1 MAEKKLYRVV
11 LNSAWITTW
20 QNKKLWLWG
29 LFAALLGNA
38 GEYELI
44 VTAVSRVA
52 SREIPPLGISGGV
65 LFFPM
70 GPQVAGGLWSA
81 FTTEPFSVFMLFLI
95 GLIVVALAIFFIWLT
110 MVSVVALVQSTAAI
124 AADDGVPTVSENI
137 DAGSLH
143 FGSILIIYIFGRLL
157 TWTLLS
163 LLVLLGALAGIDA
176 FIGLPFLLT
185 GFVVVLPLLF
195 AISFVV
201 RYAMLYVILRRQGI
215 MDAMES
221 AIALFQRHWLISL
234 ELSFFLFVVNLM
246 VGIAM
251 VIFIGLL
258 AAPML
263 IGAIIAWQTA
273 FYPWA
278 FLLGAFG
285 VTMFLAILF
294 LFGSA
299 LGTYQWAAWT
309 HLFLK
314 LKERGHLSKLVRFF
328 SRFADNRP
336 VNIFPRS

>member
-11 LNSAWITTW
+11 LNSAWVTTW
-20 QNKKLWLWG
+20 KNKQLWLWG
-29 LFAALLGNA
+29 LFVGLLGNA
-38 GEYELI
+38 GEYQLI

-52 SREIPPLGISGGV
+52 NREIPPLGISGGI
-65 LFFPM
+65 LLFPM
-70 GPQVAGGLWSA
+70 GPRVVGGLWNA
-81 FTTEPFSVFMLFLI
+81 FTLQPFAMFMLLLI
-95 GLIVVALAIFFIWLT
+95 GLIVIALAIFFIWLT
-110 MVSVVALVQSTAAI
+110 MVSVVALIQSTAAI
-124 AADDGVPTVSENI
+124 DAGDGAPTMSENI
-137 DAGSLH
+137 DAGSRH
-143 FGSILIIYIFGRLL
+143 FGPVLIVYIFGRLL

-163 LLVLLGALAGIDA
+163 LLVLLGALAGVDA
-176 FIGLPFLLT
+176 YIGFPFLLT
-185 GFVVVLPLLF
+185 GFIVVLPLLF

-201 RYAMLYVILRRQGI
+201 RYTMLYVVLRRQGI

-234 ELSFFLFVVNLM
+234 ELSFFLFLINLL
-246 VGIAM
+246 VGIVM

-258 AAPML
+258 AVPML
-263 IGAIIAWQTA
+263 IAAIIAWQTA
-273 FYPWA
+273 LYTWA
-278 FLLGAFG
+278 FTMAAFG
-285 VTMFLAILF
+285 VTLLLIILF

-328 SRFADNRP
+328 SRFADNRT